1 MFGFK
6 LTKIKIVFSIATF
19 LLIVVAGT
27 VIFFSKRVSTSQIQ
41 EVQNGS
47 PVSTVLAEQK
57 SISKT
62 FKTQTFLLPWKE
74 ATLKPMPQTTVQ
86 SVNVQVGEKVEVNH
100 KLASLESE
108 AQSLRSELDKV
119 EMEIRNIDFGVN
131 RALAA
136 NSFISKKE
144 FRQKE
149 LEFKANQLRQ
159 KMAQIDNAVILRS
172 PIQGRVSEI
181 NLKSGDYID
190 PQGQFYIRVVD
201 DGKFRV
207 QVYVPSE
214 VAEQLNAQT
223 KVFIGSTI
231 ETTLFAGKLA
241 SISPSVDTK
250 TGTVFTETHLETI
263 PVGWKVG
270 SLVEVSFLLK
280 ENPEA
285 IVIPAEA
292 IIFEKGKP
300 FVYKVQSAEARGL
313 ASETSQ
319 GSDIVKKVSV
329 VLGMQDQGQVE
340 IQSGLLDG
348 DAIVVQGQGALS
360 DGAKVEVVE

>member
-1 MFGFK
+1 MVQAKF
-6 LTKIKIVFSIATF
+6 TKVKIVFGIAVLMLMTAAGFF
-19 LLIVVAGT
+19 LFIAKK
-27 VIFFSKRVSTSQIQ
+27 SAPQQ
-41 EVQNGS
+41 AEDVQNGV
-47 PVSTVLAEQK
+47 PVSTVLAELK

-62 FKTQTFLLPWKE
+62 FKTHTFLLPWKE

-86 SVNVQVGEKVEVNH
+86 SVNVQVGEKVEVNY

-108 AQSLRSELDKV
+108 AQSLRGELDKV

-159 KMAQIDNAVILRS
+159 KMAQIDNAVVLRS

-181 NLKSGDYID
+181 NLKSGDYVD

-214 VAEQLNAQT
+214 VAEQLHGQT
-223 KVFIGSTI
+223 KVFIANSTD
-231 ETTLFAGKLA
+231 TTLFEGKLA
-241 SISPSVDTK
+241 SVSPSVDTK

-263 PVGWKVG
+263 PSGWKVG

-292 IIFEKGKP
+292 IVFEKGKS
-300 FVYKVQSAEARGL
+300 FVYKVQSSESRGL
-313 ASETSQ
+313 ASESSQ
-319 GSDIVKKVSV
+319 SLDIVKKVSV
-329 VLGMQDQGQVE
+329 VIGMQDQGQVE
-340 IQSGLLDG
+340 ILGELLEG